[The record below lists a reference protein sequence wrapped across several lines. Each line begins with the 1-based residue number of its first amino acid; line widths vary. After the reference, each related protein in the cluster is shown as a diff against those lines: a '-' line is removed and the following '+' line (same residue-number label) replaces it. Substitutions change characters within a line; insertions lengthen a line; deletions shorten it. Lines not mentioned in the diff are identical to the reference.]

1 MKRPPPP
8 AEDPL
13 AASTDRHR
21 RRRPGRRAMMVGALA
36 ATFIA
41 AAEDTALDP
50 RMGVWAGAL
59 GDAPITVC
67 IEAQGYGR
75 YYAQRDR
82 LPTALLPAGTSGG
95 DYNLVDDTGTGEP
108 WPSPGTWELGD
119 PADDTL
125 TGVMRGPDHEPTG
138 AIHLRRLS
146 PPLTPRTDPPL
157 AGPGFCDTEAFTA
170 GLYQPPRESVS
181 EAFRF
186 NNHRY
191 RVRRVV
197 SAYGTHPLR
206 ISRPELLDDAT
217 TGTHRNRTT
226 PRPSPCCEQTPDD
239 AAATARLNAV
249 LLAALPTTVA
259 ALRDDLWTARLRLL
273 DDWGEGSALEEWAEI
288 RLWNRH
294 WLSIVEDSE
303 VRRGGETLARR
314 VAYRTWALAGGA
326 LLDLRDWVEDPEQM
340 AALLHSVRVR
350 ALQRAAA
357 AGARDD
363 CLRRLEANDY
373 WQTGLAPDG
382 LVFATAFTEPTD
394 DCGAEIVIPYL
405 DLAHLVS
412 EDVQQALCT
421 ELGRVPD
428 TTAGGCR

>member
-1 MKRPPPP
+1 M
-8 AEDPL
+8 
-13 AASTDRHR
+13 T
-21 RRRPGRRAMMVGALA
+21 RPGKSNQGLPWRSADLPTPQPPSWPALA
-36 ATFIA
+36 LGLLLTLGA
-41 AAEDTALDP
+41 AVTAEDTAPDP

-59 GDAPITVC
+59 GDASITVC
-67 IEAQGYGR
+67 IEAHGYGR

-82 LPTALLPAGTSGG
+82 LPTALLSAGTSGG

-157 AGPGFCDTEAFTA
+157 ADPGFCDTAAFTA

-186 NNHRY
+186 NDHRY
-191 RVRRVV
+191 RVRRVI

-206 ISRPELLDDAT
+206 SSRPELLDDAP
-217 TGTHRNRTT
+217 TGTHRRTT
-226 PRPSPCCEQTPDD
+226 PRPSPCCGQTPDD

-294 WLSIVEDSE
+294 WLSIVEHSE

-326 LLDLRDWVEDPEQM
+326 LLDLRDWVEDPEQL
-340 AALLHSVRVR
+340 AALLHRVRVR

-382 LVFATAFTEPTD
+382 LVFATAFTELTD

-405 DLAHLVS
+405 DLVHLVS

>member
-1 MKRPPPP
+1 M
-8 AEDPL
+8 AL
-13 AASTDRHR
+13 GLLLTLGAAS
-21 RRRPGRRAMMVGALA
+21 A
-36 ATFIA
+36 AK
-41 AAEDTALDP
+41 DTPPDP

-59 GDAPITVC
+59 GDVPITVC
-67 IEAQGYGR
+67 IEAQGHGR
-75 YYAQRDR
+75 YYTHRDR
-82 LPTALLPAGTSGG
+82 LSIDLSPSGTG
-95 DYNLVDDTGTGEP
+95 DGYYKLADDTGTGEP
-108 WPSPGTWELGD
+108 WTSVTDPWVLGD
-119 PADDTL
+119 PGGDIL
-125 TGVMRGPDHEPTG
+125 TGERRGPDNAPTG
-138 AIHLRRLS
+138 DIHLRRLS
-146 PPLTPRTDPPL
+146 SPSTPQTGRRWTDL
-157 AGPGFCDTEAFTA
+157 GFCDTDLFTA

-186 NNHRY
+186 NDHRY
-191 RVRRVV
+191 RVRRVI

-206 ISRPELLDDAT
+206 ISRPELLDDVAT
-217 TGTHRNRTT
+217 ATHRNRTT
-226 PRPSPCCEQTPDD
+226 PRPSPCCDD

-294 WLSIVEDSE
+294 WLSIVEHSE

-340 AALLHSVRVR
+340 AALLHSMRVR
-350 ALQRAAA
+350 ALHRAAA

-412 EDVQQALCT
+412 EDAREALCT